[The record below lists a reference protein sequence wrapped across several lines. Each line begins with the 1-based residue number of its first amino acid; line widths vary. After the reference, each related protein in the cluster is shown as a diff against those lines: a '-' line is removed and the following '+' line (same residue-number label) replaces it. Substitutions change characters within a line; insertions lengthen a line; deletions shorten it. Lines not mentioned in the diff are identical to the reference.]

1 MQPQMTLKTVT
12 LKAINNAKEKTTGI
26 MIEGK
31 NGDIWLNGWKN
42 SRTEALN
49 TGETIQIWY
58 YREEYEGKTYDK
70 FKLPSID
77 HLLTN
82 KLEVPEGFSQVNKVK
97 EQVEAQGLSKGTE
110 PEIRPED
117 IPF

>member
-1 MQPQMTLKTVT
+1 MTLKTIT
-12 LKAINNAKEKTTGI
+12 LKAVNNAKEKVTGI

-31 NGDIWLNGWKN
+31 NGDLWLNGWKN

-70 FKLPSID
+70 FRLPSID

-97 EQVEAQGLSKGTE
+97 EQVEAQGLEKKESTE
-110 PEIRPED
+110 IKVED
-117 IPF
+117 INF